1 MASGLTFVKGMRD
14 IERETRLKYSQ
25 PAPSFVRLTRHWKIS
40 SNSKMYR
47 RLFALLLLWCSTG
60 LLSAAVEQTMWKSL
74 TSQQQAL
81 LSGGNP
87 LVIEENAGD
96 NPWPRYVVYRV
107 IGSSA
112 ERTAAVFWDC
122 ELDNQYVPNCVSVRT
137 VSHPQPGVVNAEY
150 TLKMPMFLPDEVYIS
165 QNELRSP
172 SPGTFEI
179 SWKVLHARYISGST
193 GSIRVEPLVIP
204 GLAGPR
210 SLMRYS
216 NLVLPGGKI
225 AGLLKSQARSEVI
238 DSVNALARQV
248 EQESSQLACRQ
259 ISEMNK
265 ALAGTPSH

>member
-1 MASGLTFVKGMRD
+1 MKCRMQLRF
-14 IERETRLKYSQ
+14 
-25 PAPSFVRLTRHWKIS
+25 F
-40 SNSKMYR
+40 
-47 RLFALLLLWCSTG
+47 LLLSIYSALSS
-60 LLSAAVEQTMWKSL
+60 LSAAEQSMWKSL
-74 TSQQQAL
+74 TPEQQSV
-81 LSGGNP
+81 LSDGKP
-87 LVIEENAGD
+87 VVIEENAGD

-107 IGSSA
+107 VGSTA

-137 VSHPQPGVVNAEY
+137 VSRPQAGVVNAVY
-150 TLKMPMFLPDEVYIS
+150 SIKMPMFLPNEVYVS

-193 GSIRVEPLVIP
+193 GSISVEPLVTS
-204 GLAGPR
+204 GQTEPR

-225 AGLLKSQARSEVI
+225 AGLLKSQAREEVV
-238 DSVNALARQV
+238 DSVNALAHQV
-248 EQESSQLACRQ
+248 EQEPSSLASRQ

-265 ALAGTPSH
+265 ALTGTPSH